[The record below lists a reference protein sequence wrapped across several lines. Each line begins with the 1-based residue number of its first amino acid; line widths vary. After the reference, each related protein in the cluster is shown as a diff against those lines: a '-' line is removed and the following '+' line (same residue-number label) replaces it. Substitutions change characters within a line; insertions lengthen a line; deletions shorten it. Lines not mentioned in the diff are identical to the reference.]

1 MSLEKI
7 TVSKNRHFLVTESGQ
22 PFFWLGDTAWELFH
36 RLNPGEAE
44 YYLDVRRS
52 QGFNVIQAVILA
64 ETDGLHTPN
73 VNGHLPLNGDDPTRP
88 NEEYFRYVDEI
99 IHLAASM
106 ELYIGLLPTW
116 GDKVHTKLWGIGPLI
131 FNTENAYVY
140 GRFLGTRYRN
150 DSNILWI
157 LGGDRPADGYEDLW
171 DAMACGIMDGLGY
184 RPFFTYHPIGSK
196 SSSAWL
202 HNAGWLDMNMLQSC
216 HVFLDAP
223 NWEMIRTDYERHPRK
238 PVLDGEPNYE
248 DHPIDPFTRKWQPEY
263 GRFSD
268 YDVRK
273 QAYRSVFAGACG
285 YTYGHQSIWQFW
297 NLEREP
303 INFPVPTWQKAIL
316 RPGAAQM
323 IHLKN
328 LMLSRPYFTRVP
340 ALDMLPDI
348 QPTPPIGN
356 VEDDCYNP
364 LRASHPVAARDAM
377 GSYGLVYFPLAGQTL
392 RIDLSLLRA
401 GITAQWFDPR
411 DGMCHDAGHHPN
423 EMVTFTSP
431 IAGPD
436 WVLILDADLG

>member
-7 TVSKNRHFLVTESGQ
+7 TVSKNCHFLVTESGQ

-171 DAMACGIMDGLGY
+171 DAMACGIIDGLGY
-184 RPFFTYHPIGSK
+184 RPFSHTTRSAAKAHPHGCTMQV
-196 SSSAWL
+196 
-202 HNAGWLDMNMLQSC
+202 GW
-216 HVFLDAP
+216 
-223 NWEMIRTDYERHPRK
+223 I
-238 PVLDGEPNYE
+238 
-248 DHPIDPFTRKWQPEY
+248 
-263 GRFSD
+263 
-268 YDVRK
+268 
-273 QAYRSVFAGACG
+273 
-285 YTYGHQSIWQFW
+285 
-297 NLEREP
+297 
-303 INFPVPTWQKAIL
+303 
-316 RPGAAQM
+316 
-323 IHLKN
+323 
-328 LMLSRPYFTRVP
+328 
-340 ALDMLPDI
+340 
-348 QPTPPIGN
+348 
-356 VEDDCYNP
+356 
-364 LRASHPVAARDAM
+364 
-377 GSYGLVYFPLAGQTL
+377 
-392 RIDLSLLRA
+392 
-401 GITAQWFDPR
+401 
-411 DGMCHDAGHHPN
+411 
-423 EMVTFTSP
+423 
-431 IAGPD
+431 
-436 WVLILDADLG
+436 